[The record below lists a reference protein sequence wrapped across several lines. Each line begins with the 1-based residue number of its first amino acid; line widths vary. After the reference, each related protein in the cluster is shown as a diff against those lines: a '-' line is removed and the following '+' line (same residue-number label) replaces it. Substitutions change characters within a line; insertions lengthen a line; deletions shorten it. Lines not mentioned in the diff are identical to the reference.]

1 MWKILVVG
9 AAMLLTLSCSGI
21 EPKSQRE
28 SFSVEKERPRVVLE
42 TEAGKIVLELFPDVA
57 PNHVR
62 NFLDL
67 VGRGFYDSLTFHRV
81 VKGLVIQAGSPDGS
95 AAGNAGFSISAEFSK
110 VPHLP
115 GTVGMARGRDPNS
128 ASSQFYI
135 CLAQLPDLDG
145 QFTVFGQTV
154 EGMDIVQKIGNI
166 ETEEDPQTGE
176 TSKPVVPV
184 RILKA
189 YRIQRIE
196 PNQERPY

>member
-1 MWKILVVG
+1 MWKITVIG
-9 AAMLLTLSCSGI
+9 AMVLLTLSCSGN
-21 EPKSQRE
+21 EPKSERK
-28 SFSVEKERPRVVLE
+28 SFSVEKGKPQVVLE
-42 TEAGKIVLELFPDVA
+42 TDAGKIVLELFPDVA

-67 VGRGFYDSLTFHRV
+67 VERGFYDGLTFHRV
-81 VKGLVIQAGSPDGS
+81 VKRLVIQAGSPDGS
-95 AAGNAGFSISAEFSK
+95 SAGNAGFSISAEFSK

-154 EGMDIVQKIGNI
+154 EGMDVVQKIGDI
-166 ETEEDPQTGE
+166 ETETDPQTGE
-176 TSKPVVPV
+176 ASRPIVPV

-189 YRIQRIE
+189 YRNIE
-196 PNQERPY
+196 